1 MKQGH
6 KHRTHLFMVIFIVT
20 NVLGNVALSHGL
32 HHSAAT
38 MSASFFD
45 YIHAVN
51 AWTLTGVCLLIVW
64 MACDLALLSRADLSY
79 ILPFTASSNVL
90 IAFAGHFWLHEHIS
104 MARGI
109 GILMI
114 SLAVLLAETTPD
126 RTTKRTKDS
135 FR

>member
-6 KHRTHLFMVIFIVT
+6 KSRTHYLMLVFVVT

-32 HHSAAT
+32 HHSAVT
-38 MSASFFD
+38 ISASFSD
-45 YIHAVN
+45 YIDAVN
-51 AWTLTGVCLLIVW
+51 LWTLIGVCFLIVW

-79 ILPFTASSNVL
+79 IVPVTASSNVL
-90 IAFAGHFWLHEHIS
+90 IALAGHFGLHERIS
-104 MARGI
+104 VARGT

-114 SLAVLLAETTPD
+114 SVAVLLAETTPD
-126 RTTKRTKDS
+126 RTTKRTKNG